1 MMGQPNTSYEE
12 QAYEELIRWQQKI
25 QKDPSVADRL
35 SKKFQDKMSGIIP
48 DKVHQAVTYTIEKMF
63 KVMLYGA
70 EYMTSSL
77 PDQDATLLWRE
88 AYVKQAINDY
98 QKTAGVEGAITGA
111 GGILLGIAD
120 FPVLIGIKLKL
131 LFEISRLYGY
141 DVGDYR
147 ERLYM
152 LYIFQLAFSS
162 QHNRL
167 HVYKILEHWQSFA
180 DLLPKD
186 AESFDWRN
194 FQQEYRDYID
204 LAKMAQLIPVIGAAV
219 GAVANYKLIDKL
231 GMTAMQCYRMRRF
244 EGP

>member
-1 MMGQPNTSYEE
+1 MTPYEE
-12 QAYEELIRWQQKI
+12 QVYEELIRWQQKI

-35 SKKFQDKMSGIIP
+35 SKKFQDKMSGFIP

-70 EYMTSSL
+70 EYMTKSP
-77 PDQDATLLWRE
+77 PDHDATLLWRE
-88 AYVKQAINDY
+88 AYIKQSIKDY
-98 QKTAGVEGAITGA
+98 QKTAGVEGAVTGA

-167 HVYKILEHWQSFA
+167 HVYKILEHWQSLA

-244 EGP
+244 EGA